1 MCMLTQLSGAPSYQ
15 NCAILVV
22 LFTYIKIIQIHEFP
36 EIKNVE
42 EILECHE
49 YSDIIFNIIFKVNFP
64 DKVGI
69 LCTTHCSEPTFAFA
83 HFYVVSEL

>member
-1 MCMLTQLSGAPSYQ
+1 MLTQLSGAPSYQ

-22 LFTYIKIIQIHEFP
+22 LFTYIKIIQIHEFT

-49 YSDIIFNIIFKVNFP
+49 YSASKLGGYTVHHT
-64 DKVGI
+64 
-69 LCTTHCSEPTFAFA
+69 LQ
-83 HFYVVSEL
+83 